1 MLDALEK
8 LAQEAAVLD
17 HNETDRWYNAD
28 ELMADW
34 VSAKDAIWYPKN
46 ARLMA
51 ACDPATMLKMIAAIR
66 AAKRVVDS
74 NEGDFIGFFI
84 KVDDMRDALAALED
98 SYADRT

>member
-66 AAKRVVDS
+66 AADTVNKMH
-74 NEGDFIGFFI
+74 GDTNSHEFRA
-84 KVDDMRDALAALED
+84 MRLALAALED
-98 SYADRT
+98 SKNADQA